1 MSSTDEPGLNAAP
14 PPAPPTEPA
23 PSAATTTPET
33 TPPPP
38 RFAALKA
45 RIEPQLPLIA
55 FFGGFVWDSA
65 TLSRIDKLTDNL
77 ILLGYLLALGA
88 LLVVHTWAQ
97 RDPAAWPKLS
107 PKLGWV
113 DWLIQ
118 FFYGG
123 LYSAYVVFYFKSASF
138 GRTGLFL
145 VAMLVLMVANEFFA
159 EPLRLTRAR
168 VALYALCTFSF
179 LLFFIPVMTGTLGVG
194 VFTLAAVLS
203 FGLSMGLATLMT
215 RGQLPE
221 TARDERRSEAKAV
234 LSVLGLMFV
243 LDWMGVIPP
252 VPLAILESGFF
263 HNVER
268 SAKGEYIAQFEPTW
282 RPWRKDDRVFAY
294 RQGDRVWCFTAIFA
308 PTGLEIKVFH
318 VWERWDDEAGAWV
331 ETNRVP
337 LSTKG
342 GREGGFRTYSFK
354 RSIEP
359 GDWRVRVE
367 SEQGRVLSTM
377 KVEVVAA
384 GEDPLILEE
393 RVLR

>member
-1 MSSTDEPGLNAAP
+1 MWGLMSSTAEPGAGATPTSEPAPPDAAPAAP
-14 PPAPPTEPA
+14 PPM
-23 PSAATTTPET
+23 PE
-33 TPPPP
+33 
-38 RFAALKA
+38 RLAGLKA
-45 RIEPQLPLIA
+45 RVEPHLPLIA

-65 TLSRIDKLTDNL
+65 TLSRVDKLSDNL

-97 RDPAAWPKLS
+97 RDPEAWPKLT

-118 FFYGG
+118 FFFGG

-168 VALYALCTFSF
+168 VALYALCVFSF
-179 LLFFIPVMTGTLGVG
+179 LLFFIPVMTGYLGVG

-203 FGLSMGLATLMT
+203 FGLSMGLAALMT

-221 TARDERRSEAKAV
+221 TAREERRSEAKGV
-234 LSVLGLMFV
+234 LGVLGLMFV
-243 LDWMGVIPP
+243 LDWLGMIPP
-252 VPLAILESGFF
+252 VPLAIMESGFF

-268 SAKGEYIAQFEPTW
+268 SSKGEYVAQFEPTW

-308 PTGLEIKVFH
+308 PTGLALTVFH
-318 VWERWDDEAGAWV
+318 VWERWDEESGEWV

-354 RSIEP
+354 RSIQP

-367 SEQGRVLSTM
+367 SEQGRVLSTLR
-377 KVEVVAA
+377 VEVVEA